1 MSHGKIDDKRTIE
14 LHQLAMQFPIDF
26 SNPGLLHQAL
36 IHTSYANENRH
47 LHLSHNERLEFL
59 GDAVLELAISDHL
72 FHAYPDYPEG
82 ELTKLRA
89 AIVCEA
95 TLAKH
100 ASRLNLGAY
109 LLFGKGEEASGG
121 RVRPSTLADAFEA
134 VIGAI
139 YLDAGMRTAAQFVL
153 NQLDDELCSIRRG
166 EYAKDYKTML
176 QELVQRNGD
185 CKIIYEVLAESGPD
199 HDKLFTIAVRI
210 NGVQQGMGTGKSKKE
225 AEQAAAANALD
236 ILPTYADG
244 LTK

>member
-1 MSHGKIDDKRTIE
+1 MAQDKIDNKRATE
-14 LHQLAMQFPIDF
+14 LNQLAKQFPLNF
-26 SNPGLLHQAL
+26 SSPELLHQAL
-36 IHTSYANENRH
+36 IHTSFANENRH

-59 GDAVLELAISDHL
+59 GDAVLELAVSDHL

-109 LLFGKGEEASGG
+109 LLLGKGEEASGG

-139 YLDAGMRTAAQFVL
+139 YLDAGLQTAAQFVL
-153 NQLDDELCSIRRG
+153 NQFDEELRSIRRG
-166 EYAKDYKTML
+166 EYTKDYKTML

-185 CKIIYEVLAESGPD
+185 CKIVYEVLGESGPD
-199 HDKLFTIAVRI
+199 HDKSFTIAVSI
-210 NGVQQGMGTGKSKKE
+210 NGAQYGAGTGKSKKE

-236 ILPTYADG
+236 KIPG
-244 LTK
+244 IC